1 MEPIRRL
8 GLVRRGV
15 FERGFAVV
23 CLRLSS
29 VELYLPPISV
39 LAAPQ
44 PTATLAAP
52 QPTATLAAPQ
62 PAAALAAALAAST
75 LAARCRRH
83 RRRRRSHRRSRRG
96 HLRRCCHWH

>member
-15 FERGFAVV
+15 FELAFAVV

-44 PTATLAAP
+44 PTAARAAS
-52 QPTATLAAPQ
+52 LS
-62 PAAALAAALAAST
+62 AALPSAVAST
-75 LAARCRRH
+75 LIAAAVADNELGRVVALALEINRAFT
-83 RRRRRSHRRSRRG
+83 RG
-96 HLRRCCHWH
+96 HVCEGAN